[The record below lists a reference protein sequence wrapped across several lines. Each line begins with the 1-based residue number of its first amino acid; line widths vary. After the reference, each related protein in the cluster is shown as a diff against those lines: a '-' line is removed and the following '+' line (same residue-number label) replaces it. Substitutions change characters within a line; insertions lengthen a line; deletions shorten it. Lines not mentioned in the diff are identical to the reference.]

1 MFFVNLKTDVVFKR
15 FLLQEQDDLLHWQY
29 VQKKESYLVKLPVD
43 FDLITIFLFM
53 SDKEEFVLNLELIYN
68 NSNCEENFSEA
79 LRTVRNLLWN
89 DLFHNSS
96 DFYLCN
102 IHFQDQH
109 LREAL
114 YWITTIWVGYDLKC
128 SEIAVENGKPHISM
142 LNMEKDL
149 MPFVISLFCFC
160 LSLYFVWIF
169 VLLDIHEKQITE
181 SFDYKKDDRPYG
193 VKRTIL
199 KFFYKECTGT
209 SNSEPSEKSLRRL
222 ICLTCVILCVGGAYR
237 TFARYLLNLHIYKS
251 YSEVIKPSESMFSF
265 MGSDGTIFALDFI
278 YATFFPLFF
287 VCFGHGLYIEF
298 MDPATVF
305 FCSTCK
311 TKKEAYESFG
321 DTDSNNTRFSDTNS
335 NDTRITDTNSNN
347 ARFSNS
353 FVELGHKFV
362 TCEYKKKEDNIRCS
376 SFCVAFVTT
385 IVRMVCCFFPI
396 LPFCYPNHVC
406 KDSSC
411 TFSYASVFCL
421 RHVLTK
427 IILYFVCF
435 RPIISTCTFLIRSFT
450 YFVFVA
456 LFLRIHLMRF
466 AIIIVSTL
474 IYCTKYL
481 TEIVNS
487 YAAILSFI
495 FERCTCNDTIK
506 ETKFDEIC
514 GKLTFMHKKI
524 YFILVKILIVFMYL
538 IITIGT
544 FTKNR
549 EALIGTDVQSIVG
562 ILVVIISPYAA
573 SLFLKSGNG
582 DYLSDQD
589 KTEID
594 TAYAIVFGVNTIQ
607 SDENVVNTTDV
618 RTQNGPSTA
627 VVETHSGDPLNS
639 ALKNVT
645 TIYTY
650 SPISASRL

>member
-15 FLLQEQDDLLHWQY
+15 FLSQEQDDLLHWQY
-29 VQKKESYLVKLPVD
+29 VQKKESYLVQLPVD
-43 FDLITIFLFM
+43 FDMITYFLFTN
-53 SDKEEFVLNLELIYN
+53 DNEEFVLNLELIYN

-79 LRTVRNLLWN
+79 LRTVKSLLWN

-102 IHFQDQH
+102 RHFQHQH
-109 LREAL
+109 VREAL

-149 MPFVISLFCFC
+149 MPFAISLFCFC
-160 LSLYFVWIF
+160 LSLHFVWIF
-169 VLLDIHEKQITE
+169 VALDIHETKKPE

-193 VKRTIL
+193 VKRIVSKIL
-199 KFFYKECTGT
+199 YKECCV
-209 SNSEPSEKSLRRL
+209 SNSIPSVTPVRRL
-222 ICLTCVILCVGGAYR
+222 ISLTCVILCLFGAYR
-237 TFARYLLNLHIYKS
+237 TVARYLLNANIYKS

-265 MGSDGTIFALDFI
+265 WGSDGSIFAFDFI
-278 YATFFPLFF
+278 YATFFPFFF
-287 VCFGHGLYIEF
+287 VYFGHDLYFEF
-298 MDPATVF
+298 LNN
-305 FCSTCK
+305 
-311 TKKEAYESFG
+311 KKSLNEDYEEISG
-321 DTDSNNTRFSDTNS
+321 ERTDSSVSSNTRFSD
-335 NDTRITDTNSNN
+335 
-347 ARFSNS
+347 S
-353 FVELGHKFV
+353 FVEPKLYQSLYFFV
-362 TCEYKKKEDNIRCS
+362 TCKCKQEDNNCCS
-376 SFCVAFVTT
+376 SPLAFVTT

-396 LPFCYPNHVC
+396 LPFCCNPNHVC

-411 TFSYASVFCL
+411 TFSYARFFCW
-421 RHVLTK
+421 RHVVKK
-427 IILYFVCF
+427 ILLYFLCF

-450 YFVFVA
+450 YFVFVG

-474 IYCTKYL
+474 IYLTKYA

-487 YAAILSFI
+487 YSAILSFL
-495 FERCTCNDTIK
+495 FEKENISCNDSLAEKI
-506 ETKFDEIC
+506 FDEVC

-524 YFILVKILIVFMYL
+524 YSVFVKTLVVCMYL

-544 FTKNR
+544 FTKTR
-549 EALIGTDVQSIVG
+549 EALVGTDVQSIVG

-594 TAYAIVFGVNTIQ
+594 SAYDTIIN
-607 SDENVVNTTDV
+607 DENIENTPGTSDAG
-618 RTQNGPSTA
+618 TQNEPSTTQGDTFPLS
-627 VVETHSGDPLNS
+627 VVVTHSGDPLNF
-639 ALKNVT
+639 ALNNE
-645 TIYTY
+645 
-650 SPISASRL
+650 ASKV